1 MVRRKHN
8 RHAPEVGFT
17 LIEVVLALVVL
28 GGSLVV
34 LLGLQSSLITR
45 TLRDET
51 QEQAILLTRRLLA
64 PLEAGIASTD
74 AVEINGTFQ
83 EVYSKIFSEG
93 GGHVDDAA
101 QQPYVDFTVSYVI
114 SPWKVADIDADVM
127 RKVTVTVAWGE
138 ASADRTTT
146 NYFIPVQQ

>member
-1 MVRRKHN
+1 MARRKRN
-8 RHAPEVGFT
+8 SHAKASGFT

-51 QEQAILLTRRLLA
+51 QEQAILLTRRVLA

-74 AVEINGTFQ
+74 AVEITGSFS
-83 EVYSKIFSEG
+83 EVYNKIFPEG
-93 GGHVDDAA
+93 GGRLDDDAQA
-101 QQPYVDFTVSYVI
+101 YPDFNVSYVI
-114 SPWKVADIDADVM
+114 SPWKVAGIDADVM

-138 ASADRTTT
+138 ASVDRTTT